1 MGEVWWEFLSF
12 SPHLFAVLQA
22 RKSSSTVP
30 THSHICGDNRALGPR
45 AWPRHPPSLVMP
57 PSIGRARSGDLPR
70 VGENARNTGLEGH
83 LLAKIKELSKQLDQE
98 RGVPLPG
105 QVWEEP
111 SQRVIVVANRLP
123 VTPRRSKETGEW
135 IFERSSGGLV
145 SALLGVP
152 SIEITWVG
160 WIGIDV
166 PLDERE
172 ELTRLMHQ
180 QKPFKCVPG

>member
-1 MGEVWWEFLSF
+1 MFTFPALMFNIRLDNHVQVLDLLPVVELKVTVRQRAPEVW
-12 SPHLFAVLQA
+12 PH
-22 RKSSSTVP
+22 
-30 THSHICGDNRALGPR
+30 
-45 AWPRHPPSLVMP
+45 WPRPPPLVMP

-70 VGENARNTGLEGH
+70 VGENARSAGLEGH
-83 LLAKIKELSKQLDQE
+83 LLAQIKELSKQLDQE

-160 WIGIDV
+160 WIGIEV
-166 PLDERE
+166 PLEERE

>member
-1 MGEVWWEFLSF
+1 M
-12 SPHLFAVLQA
+12 
-22 RKSSSTVP
+22 
-30 THSHICGDNRALGPR
+30 
-45 AWPRHPPSLVMP
+45 

-70 VGENARNTGLEGH
+70 VAENARSTGLEGH

-98 RGVPLPG
+98 RGQADTG

-123 VTPRRSKETGEW
+123 VTPRRSKDTGEW

-166 PLDERE
+166 PLEERE

-180 QKPFKCVPG
+180 QKPFKCVPA

>member
-1 MGEVWWEFLSF
+1 MLAPKFPVHDYRRQVGPHSTREVGSLFLQPWCKCAASVF
-12 SPHLFAVLQA
+12 
-22 RKSSSTVP
+22 
-30 THSHICGDNRALGPR
+30 RAGAPLAGRP
-45 AWPRHPPSLVMP
+45 WPPPVM

-70 VGENARNTGLEGH
+70 VAENARSTGLEGH

-98 RGVPLPG
+98 RGVPDTG

-123 VTPRRSKETGEW
+123 VTPRRSKDTGEW

-166 PLDERE
+166 PLEERD
-172 ELTRLMHQ
+172 ELTRLMHE

>member
-1 MGEVWWEFLSF
+1 MGPTCTPVVGS
-12 SPHLFAVLQA
+12 LFATAVQVCRFGA
-22 RKSSSTVP
+22 
-30 THSHICGDNRALGPR
+30 PR
-45 AWPRHPPSLVMP
+45 WRLWPAGRGAPWPPPVM

-70 VGENARNTGLEGH
+70 VAENARSTGLEGH

-98 RGVPLPG
+98 RGVPDTG

-123 VTPRRSKETGEW
+123 VTPRRSKDTGEW

-166 PLDERE
+166 PLEERD
-172 ELTRLMHQ
+172 ELTRLMHE

>member
-1 MGEVWWEFLSF
+1 M
-12 SPHLFAVLQA
+12 
-22 RKSSSTVP
+22 
-30 THSHICGDNRALGPR
+30 
-45 AWPRHPPSLVMP
+45 
-57 PSIGRARSGDLPR
+57 PSIGRARSSDLPR
-70 VGENARNTGLEGH
+70 VAENARSTGLEGH

-98 RGVPLPG
+98 RGVPDTG

-123 VTPRRSKETGEW
+123 VTPRRSKDTGEW

-166 PLDERE
+166 PLEERD
-172 ELTRLMHQ
+172 ELTRLMHE